1 MALNDKDFYASYGL
15 DFDYKS
21 MMDEYIKGV
30 INQAKIEVLAEIQQE
45 IEGQCKKENHNI
57 RVYDYNNGIS
67 ACYKIIQSKIDKLK
81 KGGNENVDKG

>member
-1 MALNDKDFYASYGL
+1 MAINDKDFYASHGF
-15 DFDYKS
+15 DFNYKN
-21 MMDEYIKGV
+21 MLEEYIKGV

-67 ACYKIIQSKIDKLK
+67 ACYKVIQSKIDKLK
-81 KGGNENVDKG
+81 EGENKNGDKG